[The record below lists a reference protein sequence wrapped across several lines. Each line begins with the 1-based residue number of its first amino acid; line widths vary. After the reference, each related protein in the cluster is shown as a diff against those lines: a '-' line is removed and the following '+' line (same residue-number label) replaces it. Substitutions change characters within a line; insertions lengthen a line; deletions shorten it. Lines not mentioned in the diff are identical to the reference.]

1 MFDLSAIKNV
11 FLIVF
16 VISKTYAV
24 TVQKDI
30 NLKENE
36 NSHLEVRAVMI
47 KCKIRETAS
56 DGAETDIIR
65 FQREELFKHNA
76 LSDCKQKLTVT
87 VKACS
92 EPGQDSGDEYIPIE
106 HVLGAN
112 RKRIR
117 LLHPYVLRLQ
127 RQLPF
132 QVYKLRR
139 IDTVTGII
147 GVPIDKLV
155 YSNSSKRL
163 QRDAKSI
170 NFDETSTSGVE
181 LFNTFDHA
189 NKKPSFSIRVREPK
203 NFSRTRAKYNFS
215 TTTCGETVI
224 YHQINESLVKR
235 FKRKAKNRKKEF
247 LDKWN
252 AKESSNVNIEKDINF
267 DEEHFNTNNLNDEEM
282 NHKKIQTSDIKKSS
296 YFDSSETIDQEKE
309 PVAEGAVLKNEQ
321 SDNVNGGTKMFA
333 LFEIGD
339 PDLYYNAR
347 VQLFEKLST
356 PEGKTVWN
364 DLTMDEIARV
374 SSLHPEWSDRD
385 INVRYKPINWLP
397 REKFTLPH
405 KRLSLVVPL
414 RMDSDNPI
422 FDKHGDFVIVPN
434 SDIITVRDARSL
446 KRRDKPN
453 NLTETS
459 TQEST
464 VKLKRQ
470 VVVRVSRALMAGS
483 AARLKIIARGT
494 DHFLKLPHTRR
505 HHAQIDIE
513 GRADNNELVLVGA
526 FGRLTTIVSDT
537 TRKSR
542 SILTIQATNTGLAAA
557 RFRVVTRE
565 CNPELSNQDLEKNE
579 NTIGPIL
586 LAPRHSGTFRLN
598 IPIENAIESAHCV
611 VSLVNQDDESV
622 AIRNVRIIRDD
633 RCFCVWHCDCVCL
646 RLVKAV
652 LGLILPC
659 VGSNG
664 LYRLFQKP
672 RKLDHYYESSLRARE
687 VIYDADGWPVH
698 PDSKQ
703 RNVRLVSLPM
713 EFILNLIFFIILPCI
728 MIWEA
733 LSKLTSRLRERHDT
747 MNDRGQSDD
756 IKKCFSTQDVQ
767 SGRHRLRR
775 RRDMLQ
781 RWMTPHAEQL
791 STDIWKDELTP
802 PGSTPSDSPLL
813 IGKNCC
819 STNKEPAISS
829 DSDQEDT
836 EYVLMQM
843 QKSRESLARCQQSH
857 PEGQTTFKWNK
868 NIGYGNKK

>member
-611 VSLVNQDDESV
+611 G
-622 AIRNVRIIRDD
+622 
-633 RCFCVWHCDCVCL
+633 
-646 RLVKAV
+646 LVKAV